1 MRISVR
7 RRLRRRCKCSKF
19 EVWGLMFEVWCSKF
33 EVWGLKLFLP
43 EILYYGYDHKVWRFG
58 NLEAGEEQAKEIYK
72 LTKEGSFAKD
82 FDLKNQINAAA
93 GSAMDNIAEGF
104 ERFSNKEF
112 SQFLIISKG
121 SNGEVRS
128 QLYRAFDRGHIT
140 EEVLKMRLDF
150 SVMLGNKVKSFW
162 ITCNLQNI
170 KANHGRRINIQH
182 PISNI
187 KLSHV
192 QFTAFQRKNHQEVI
206 QFMKDHPFI
215 F

>member
-1 MRISVR
+1 MRFEVVSSLKFFTMATIT
-7 RRLRRRCKCSKF
+7 KF
-19 EVWGLMFEVWCSKF
+19 EDLEIW
-33 EVWGLKLFLP
+33 KLA
-43 EILYYGYDHKVWRFG
+43 R
-58 NLEAGEEQAKEIYK
+58 EQAKEIYK

-128 QLYRAFDRGHIT
+128 QLYRASDRGHIT

-150 SVMLGNKVKSFW
+150 SVMLGNKVKSFLDY
-162 ITCNLQNI
+162 LQSS
-170 KANHGRRINIQH
+170 KYKSK
-182 PISNI
+182 P
-187 KLSHV
+187 
-192 QFTAFQRKNHQEVI
+192 RK
-206 QFMKDHPFI
+206 KD
-215 F
+215 